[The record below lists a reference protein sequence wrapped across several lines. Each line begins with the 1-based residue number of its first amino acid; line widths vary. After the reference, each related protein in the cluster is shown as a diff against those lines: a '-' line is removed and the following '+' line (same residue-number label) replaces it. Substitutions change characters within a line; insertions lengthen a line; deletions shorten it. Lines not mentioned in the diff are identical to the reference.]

1 MNVGIGAL
9 QNDLALATRQHRIRQ
24 YENVL
29 CVGREVFRR
38 VSYGYWGIFV
48 AASQKANSAMAKG
61 YHRAETFLS
70 EKTGAGFTGSAQSP
84 MSVASANG

>member
-48 AASQKANSAMAKG
+48 AASQKANSAMAVAITGQK
-61 YHRAETFLS
+61 HLMS

>member
-38 VSYGYWGIFV
+38 VSYGYWGISLPP
-48 AASQKANSAMAKG
+48 ARKQIAPWLRAITEQKHFFPKKPG
-61 YHRAETFLS
+61 
-70 EKTGAGFTGSAQSP
+70 QDSP
-84 MSVASANG
+84 EAPSPQCL